1 MKDILTKLQK
11 VFDHR
16 VRLGIMS
23 VLLVNDWVDFNSL
36 KEMLDVS
43 DGALASHIKTLED
56 ARFLEVRKRFVG
68 RKPNTSYQV
77 TEAGKKAFNDHL
89 DALEALLKMRE
100 E

>member
-68 RKPNTSYQV
+68 RKPNTSYLV
-77 TEAGKKAFNDHL
+77 TEAGRKAFNDHL